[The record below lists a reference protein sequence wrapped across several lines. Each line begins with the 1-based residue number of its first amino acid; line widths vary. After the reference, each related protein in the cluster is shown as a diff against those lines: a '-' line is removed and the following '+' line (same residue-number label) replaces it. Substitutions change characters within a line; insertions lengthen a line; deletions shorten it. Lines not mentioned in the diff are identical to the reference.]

1 MLKLT
6 EANFKQLVIDSEIPV
21 MVEFYSRH
29 CSKCAI
35 MEDVVDSLENRL
47 AQKMRFGR
55 VNIDQ
60 CRRLKARYGID
71 IIPTFIIFKGG
82 KAIGCMI
89 GVVNEETISDRIE
102 EMI

>member
-6 EANFKQLVIDSEIPV
+6 ESNFRQVVINSEIPV

-35 MEDVVDSLENRL
+35 MEEVIDDLEEEFS
-47 AQKMRFGR
+47 QKVKFGR

-60 CRRLKARYGID
+60 CRRLKAKYEIEMV
-71 IIPTFIIFKGG
+71 PTFMIFKCG
-82 KAIGCMI
+82 KAIGCMY
-89 GVVNEETISDRIE
+89 GVVNEKTIYDRIKE
-102 EMI
+102 IM